1 MFIDLD
7 NFKNINDS
15 YGHSVGDQLLVAV
28 AQRLKKQTRESDTLA
43 RNGGDEFVFIL
54 ENLTSEQDVALIAKK
69 LIKSFTSPFHLNNL
83 EVRTSISIGISV
95 CPFDGD
101 TSEVLLRNADSAMY
115 KAKENGRNNFSFYTQ
130 AMTDEIQKKVIL
142 ENHLRQALHN
152 DELFFCYQ
160 AQYDINSKQMV
171 GLEALARWRHP
182 QQGLIS
188 PDDFIPVAEQSGLIE
203 ELGRWSLQH
212 LFLQGKLWLDQGF
225 NFGRLSINISGRQ
238 LQNKTLYQDLMN
250 TLTDTGFPS
259 NKLTLEVTESSLME
273 NMQQA
278 IVILT
283 QLKAQGINIAID
295 DFGTG
300 YSSLSYL
307 KRLPINELKID
318 RAFIRDIPED
328 KDDVAIVNTIIS
340 LAKNLGLTVVAEDVE
355 TVEQVNFLQTANC
368 YIVQGYYFSKP
379 ITAEEWNRQLPLKNK
394 LNS

>member
-1 MFIDLD
+1 
-7 NFKNINDS
+7 
-15 YGHSVGDQLLVAV
+15 LVAV

-225 NFGRLSINISGRQ
+225 DFGRLSINISGRQ

-250 TLTDTGFPS
+250 TLADTGFPS

-340 LAKNLGLTVVAEDVE
+340 LAKNLGLTVVAEGVE